1 MVCVTHGHA
10 DRQSQDNGQK
20 QVAQRVPFPMILA
33 ARRTSTRPFGFGHI
47 ESTRILIRNYDV

>member
-20 QVAQRVPFPMILA
+20 QVAQRVPLPILA
-33 ARRTSTRPFGFGHI
+33 TAAVLWRPFGFGHI
-47 ESTRILIRNYDV
+47 ESTRIL